1 VLWSTPTVM
10 PRASPELS
18 AVLASLVCRV
28 PGALAALLVDRHGV
42 PLARSHGDTSGLEAP
57 ANRLVALL
65 RRTLEAAERLDQ
77 GPVGDVLLE
86 AERRALALV
95 PLRDGC
101 CLLLLVQPA
110 APPGHVLFEA
120 RRAAAALTRVL

>member
-1 VLWSTPTVM
+1 M
-10 PRASPELS
+10 PRSSPELS

-28 PGALAALLVDRHGV
+28 PGAVAALLLDPNGV
-42 PLARSHGDTSGLEAP
+42 PLARSHGDTSALESP
-57 ANRLVALL
+57 ADRLLTFL
-65 RRTLEAAERLDQ
+65 RRTLEVAERLDE
-77 GPVGDVLLE
+77 GAVGDVLFE
-86 AERRALALV
+86 AERRTLALV
-95 PLRDGC
+95 PLRHGC

>member
-1 VLWSTPTVM
+1 M
-10 PRASPELS
+10 PRSSPELS

-28 PGALAALLVDRHGV
+28 PGAVAALLLDPNGV

-57 ANRLVALL
+57 ADRLLGFL
-65 RRTLEAAERLDQ
+65 RRTLEVAERLDQ

-86 AERRALALV
+86 AERRTLALI
-95 PLRDGC
+95 PLRHGC
-101 CLLLLVQPA
+101 CLLLLVRPA